1 MVEPMTD
8 QIRKRSDG
16 LATIQVVLRHA
27 RAELEASGPVK
38 FNLDRVIESSGV
50 ARSSVYHH
58 FGSRAGLIATLE
70 LEFWVDQQAAE
81 LRGLRKYLLDAND
94 LHEVFGAI
102 EFVLRLDGGPEGRA
116 RRARRISS
124 LVAADGIP
132 ALAATLRDAQVSGT
146 AHLAETLR
154 MLQEKGTIAPT
165 ARLSGLAYFI
175 QSILVGRVLVDV
187 GDEPGVDDQWVDV
200 AMSTLRHLL
209 SPIR

>member
-1 MVEPMTD
+1 MVILMGEPL
-8 QIRKRSDG
+8 RKRSDG
-16 LATIQVVLRHA
+16 LQTIGVVLRHA
-27 RAELEASGPVK
+27 RAELETSGPVK

-81 LRGLRKYLLDAND
+81 LRGLRKYLLEASDID
-94 LHEVFGAI
+94 EVFGAI
-102 EFVLRLDGGPEGRA
+102 EFVLRLDGGAEGRQ
-116 RRARRISS
+116 RRSRRISS

-132 ALAATLRDAQVSGT
+132 ALATTLREAQVSGT

-154 MLQEKGTIAPT
+154 MLQERGTISLT
-165 ARLSGLAYFI
+165 ADLVGLAYFI

-187 GDEPGVDDQWVDV
+187 GDESGVDDHWVDV

-209 SPIR
+209 TA

>member
-1 MVEPMTD
+1 MADTM
-8 QIRKRSDG
+8 RKRSDG
-16 LATIQVVLRHA
+16 LQTIAVVLQHA

-70 LEFWVDQQAAE
+70 LDFWLDQQASE
-81 LRGLRKYLLDAND
+81 LRGMREYLLQTAD
-94 LHEVFGAI
+94 LNEVFGAI
-102 EFVLRLDGGPEGRA
+102 EFVLRIDGGVEGRQ

-132 ALAATLRDAQVSGT
+132 ALASTLRDAQMSGT

-154 MLQEKGTIAPT
+154 LLVERGVISPSVD
-165 ARLSGLAYFI
+165 LVGLAYFI
-175 QSILVGRVLVDV
+175 QSILIGRVLVDV
-187 GDEPGVDDQWVDV
+187 GDEPGVDDHWVDI
-200 AMSTLRHLL
+200 AMTTLRCLL
-209 SPIR
+209 APH

>member
-1 MVEPMTD
+1 MVD

-27 RAELEASGPVK
+27 RAELEVSGPVK

-94 LHEVFGAI
+94 FDEVFGAI
-102 EFVLRLDGGPEGRA
+102 EFVLRLDGGAEGRA

-132 ALAATLRDAQVSGT
+132 ALATTLRDAQVSGS

-154 MLQEKGTIAPT
+154 MLQEKGSISPNVELLG
-165 ARLSGLAYFI
+165 LSYFI

-187 GDEPGVDDQWVDV
+187 GDESGVDERWVDV
-200 AMSTLRHLL
+200 AMATLRHLL
-209 SPIR
+209 APDR

>member
-1 MVEPMTD
+1 MGEPT
-8 QIRKRSDG
+8 RKRSDG
-16 LATIQVVLRHA
+16 LQTIGVVLRHA
-27 RAELEASGPVK
+27 RAELDASGPVK

-81 LRGLRKYLLDAND
+81 LRGLRKFLLEATD
-94 LHEVFGAI
+94 LEEVFGAI
-102 EFVLRLDGGPEGRA
+102 EFVLRVDGGPEGRQ

-132 ALAATLRDAQVSGT
+132 ALATTLREAQISGT
-146 AHLAETLR
+146 DHLAETLR
-154 MLQEKGTIAPT
+154 MLQERGTIAPSVD
-165 ARLSGLAYFI
+165 LDGLAYFI

-187 GDEPGVDDQWVDV
+187 GDEEGVDSKWVDV
-200 AMSTLRHLL
+200 AMTTLRHLFAPG
-209 SPIR
+209 S

>member
-1 MVEPMTD
+1 MAEPT
-8 QIRKRSDG
+8 RKRSDG
-16 LATIQVVLRHA
+16 LQTIGVVLRHA

-81 LRGLRKYLLDAND
+81 LRGLRKFLLEATE
-94 LHEVFGAI
+94 LEEVFGAI
-102 EFVLRLDGGPEGRA
+102 EFVMRVDGGPEGRQ
-116 RRARRISS
+116 RRSRRISS

-132 ALAATLRDAQVSGT
+132 ALATTLREAQISGT
-146 AHLAETLR
+146 THLAETLR
-154 MLQEKGTIAPT
+154 MLQERGTISPSVD
-165 ARLSGLAYFI
+165 LDGLAYFI

-187 GDEPGVDDQWVDV
+187 GDEEGVDQKWVDV
-200 AMSTLRHLL
+200 AMTTLRHLFA
-209 SPIR
+209 PKD